1 MGSRKEENKAD
12 CKENREENRGVNR
25 GVNRKPGEKEV
36 MICMNN
42 INKGYM
48 LGEEKVPVLR
58 DVCFRV
64 EKGEFV
70 AIVGP
75 SGSGKSTLLH
85 ILGGLEPP
93 TSGSVSIRSI
103 LVRLF
108 RERISRSTSA

>member
-1 MGSRKEENKAD
+1 MGGRKEENMAD
-12 CKENREENRGVNR
+12 CKENR

-64 EKGEFV
+64 EKEN
-70 AIVGP
+70 
-75 SGSGKSTLLH
+75 L
-85 ILGGLEPP
+85 
-93 TSGSVSIRSI
+93 
-103 LVRLF
+103 
-108 RERISRSTSA
+108 

>member
-1 MGSRKEENKAD
+1 MGGRKEENKAD
-12 CKENREENRGVNR
+12 CKENR
-25 GVNRKPGEKEV
+25 GVNRKPDEKDV

-70 AIVGP
+70 AILGP
-75 SGSGKSTLLH
+75 SGSGKV
-85 ILGGLEPP
+85 P
-93 TSGSVSIRSI
+93 
-103 LVRLF
+103 
-108 RERISRSTSA
+108 

>member
-1 MGSRKEENKAD
+1 MTDGHGQRCIKNKKASTIKAGRSCFVPDGKGRKMGGRKEENKAD
-12 CKENREENRGVNR
+12 CKENREENR

-64 EKGEFV
+64 EKENLWQYWGHPV
-70 AIVGP
+70 PAKP
-75 SGSGKSTLLH
+75 
-85 ILGGLEPP
+85 
-93 TSGSVSIRSI
+93 R
-103 LVRLF
+103 
-108 RERISRSTSA
+108 